1 MLRNSI
7 LALTLSLAAG
17 IGLADTLLL
26 ESITMDE
33 QTAGERPR
41 AGMSMDGVETRFGA
55 PTDRRAAVGDPP
67 ITRWD
72 YPGFVVYFE
81 YDKVVHSVAKHSGA
95 PVR

>member
-7 LALTLSLAAG
+7 LAVMLSLVAG
-17 IGLADTLLL
+17 VGSADTLLL
-26 ESITMDE
+26 DSITMDS
-33 QTAGERPR
+33 QSASARPS
-41 AGMSMDGVETRFGA
+41 AGMSMDGVEAQFGA

-81 YDKVVHSVAKHSGA
+81 YDKVIHSVAKHSGA
-95 PVR
+95 PAR